1 MALTSCQDKIEQV
14 TGSYSYKVSG
24 TAVVDSSSVALRD
37 EQGAMELIRVE
48 GENVLLTFNAL
59 RGSAYATKGTLTYQT
74 LTLQP
79 FDKSVS
85 AGINEYN
92 VTVTG
97 TGTVYSNTILF
108 DLTYESEKLTAE
120 KVTMIC
126 KKN

>member
-59 RGSAYATKGTLTYQT
+59 RGSAYATKGTLSDQT
-74 LTLQP
+74 LTLQS

-108 DLTYESEKLTAE
+108 DLTYESEELTAE

>member
-48 GENVLLTFNAL
+48 GENMLLTFNAL
-59 RGSAYATKGTLTYQT
+59 RGSAYATKGTLTDQT

-108 DLTYESEKLTAE
+108 DLTYEGEKLTAE